1 MILLLAHAVSGLEE
15 QGGGGRAEGIRSH
28 AAKNNLSCS

>member
-15 QGGGGRAEGIRSH
+15 QEAGRAEGIRSH